1 MKNFEL
7 KVTLEKKDGQFP
19 LAVTTFNYLRRME
32 RQELLK
38 KHYKPSKVD
47 ILNFVK
53 SDKKGAKGKE
63 ASSSYASSEVSTL
76 DSESVMYLKKLL
88 KFADKED
95 IFRVLLKKPLKDKQS
110 KKSARLSVIPTD
122 VEEDSDPF
130 AINKKK

>member
-63 ASSSYASSEVSTL
+63 ASSSYASS
-76 DSESVMYLKKLL
+76 
-88 KFADKED
+88 
-95 IFRVLLKKPLKDKQS
+95 
-110 KKSARLSVIPTD
+110 
-122 VEEDSDPF
+122 
-130 AINKKK
+130 